1 MRGSVVM
8 RGLTRRKAGQGWW
21 RRFRRDRSG
30 AAAVEFAVVAPPVF
44 MLIFAIFEISSM
56 TLKSVI
62 LQGGLEEGARQ
73 LRTGAIQALDEPS
86 QQMQAFE
93 DAVCGEFFAL
103 VSCSDMIYDVRTYSS
118 FGGVSLDDL
127 ALGSDGM
134 PDSSDIKFEPGAA
147 EQISVIKVYMRV
159 EFTTPF
165 LGKLFNDEHNS
176 RLLTYSAVVMGE
188 PWD

>member
-1 MRGSVVM
+1 MRGLIVM

-21 RRFRRDRSG
+21 RRFQRDRSG
-30 AAAVEFAVVAPPVF
+30 AAAIEFALVALPVF
-44 MLIFAIFEISSM
+44 LLIFAIFEIASM

-73 LRTGAIQALDEPS
+73 LRTGAIQGLDAGA
-86 QQMQAFE
+86 QMQAFE

-103 VSCSDMIYDVRTYSS
+103 VSCSDLIYDVRSYSS
-118 FGGVSLDDL
+118 FDGVSLDAL

-134 PDSSDIKFEPGAA
+134 PDSSDITFEPGGA
-147 EQISVIKVYMRV
+147 EQISVIRVYMRV
-159 EFTTPF
+159 EFTTPS
-165 LGKLFNDEHNS
+165 LGDLFNDSHNS
-176 RLLTYSAVVMGE
+176 RLLTYSAVVKGE